1 MVGGLVPQNYLRF
14 NTLQVGK
21 EVHGSTLDAASN
33 MRVAFD
39 SFEGASCVDHKIQN
53 GLKTASKSTFI
64 EKLEKA
70 CRGIV
75 NHFRRSQKVCIAKDN
90 VTINVTMLFVFI
102 IV

>member
-1 MVGGLVPQNYLRF
+1 M
-14 NTLQVGK
+14 
-21 EVHGSTLDAASN
+21 HGSTTDAASN
-33 MRVAFD
+33 MKLAFD

-53 GLKTASKSTFI
+53 ALKTASKSTFI